1 MDRLRT
7 ASGRTFRHSALVATA
22 QPFAA
27 DAAAMPGAVVLG
39 ADGSAY
45 QSLQIYGSGAFA
57 WCRLVAED
65 PSGYTELANLTVTS
79 RAEVLGS
86 ATVAQTMA
94 AGIVMAGQAAQS
106 ADTAKLLVRVS
117 DDLLFDADLYEIG
130 TPGRIGFGVAMVPPS
145 DLPLDHAGL
154 SGSTF
159 YLSGDDYGNYLHWP
173 SAGFPK
179 GRGGF
184 GGSIAIANLPLGQPT
199 NYLPGSIVMSPQQG
213 GAFVDST
220 GRLQPMGVVPV
231 DAPITLDAATVPG
244 AQVLTPDGQ
253 VWQSQR
259 WGGVGVYRWRVAQRA
274 LLPPIPTAST
284 TIGTPGQQGFGI
296 GCAAL
301 AAQPNSIYPA
311 GPTWFI
317 RSRPDFGNYVMPK
330 VDGDVGLLDLEV
342 AIISEPVTGGAA
354 ARYRVGSTSIH
365 PETGVFWTVATD
377 GTWTKQST
385 L

>member
-1 MDRLRT
+1 MDRLKT
-7 ASGRTFRHSALVATA
+7 ASGKAFRRSALVGMP

-45 QSLQIYGSGAFA
+45 QSLQIYGSATFA

-65 PSGYTELANLTVTS
+65 PSGDTVLTSLTV
-79 RAEVLGS
+79 AE
-86 ATVAQTMA
+86 TMA
-94 AGIVMAGQAAQS
+94 AGIVVAGQAAQS
-106 ADTAKLLVRVS
+106 ADTAKLLVRVT
-117 DDLLFDADLYEIG
+117 DDTLFDPDLYEIG
-130 TPGRIGFGVAMVPPS
+130 TPGQIGFGMAMVPPS

-159 YLSGDDYGNYLHWP
+159 YLSGADYGNYLHWP
-173 SAGFPK
+173 SAAFPK
-179 GRGGF
+179 GLGGF
-184 GGSIAIANLPLGQPT
+184 GGSIAVANVPLGGAT
-199 NYLPGSIVMSPQQG
+199 NYLPGSLVMSPQQG
-213 GAFVDST
+213 GGYVDSS

-231 DAPITLDAATVPG
+231 DSPITLDAATVPG
-244 AQVLTPDGQ
+244 VQVLTPDGQ

-259 WGGVGVYRWRVAQRA
+259 WGGVGAYRWRVAQRA
-274 LLPPIPTAST
+274 LLPPIPTDST
-284 TIGTPGQQGFGI
+284 TIGTPGQPGFGI
-296 GCAAL
+296 GCTPL
-301 AAQPNSIYPA
+301 DEQPNSIFPA

-330 VDGDVGLLDLEV
+330 ADGDVGLLDLAV